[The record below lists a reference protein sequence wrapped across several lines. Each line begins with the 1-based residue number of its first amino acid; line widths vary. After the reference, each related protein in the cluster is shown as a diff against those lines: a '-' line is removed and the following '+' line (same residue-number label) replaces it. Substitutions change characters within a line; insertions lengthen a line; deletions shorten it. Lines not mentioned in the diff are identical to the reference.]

1 MLKFKKGSYKILGHF
16 NPDDRQAIIIKQV
29 DGYLFE
35 YNGRQFGT
43 TKQYYNTVGEL
54 NIFEDYLVTD
64 IKSGLS
70 VNIYAR
76 SRDDIE
82 SIFEKRKD
90 IIFAQFEKDKI
101 KQAEDIIR
109 NSYLGGLFNILKNN

>member
-54 NIFEDYLVTD
+54 NIFEDYSVTD

-70 VNIYAR
+70 VNIYAK

-82 SIFEKRKD
+82 
-90 IIFAQFEKDKI
+90 
-101 KQAEDIIR
+101 
-109 NSYLGGLFNILKNN
+109 